1 MPKISSYTVT
11 TPASGD
17 LLIGSDVNATPNNST
32 KNFTVGSILDLAT
45 TLPALNPALD
55 SNIVGSLYGTAIT
68 GNFTAL
74 KVLDLTSQLTADT
87 PALIDTIVGAKD
99 STTVA
104 KNFTVSDIIS
114 LVPSASHAR
123 ILSAT
128 SVATAQDPSTTNT
141 ELQIEFGA
149 AQTLTDVS
157 LSATG
162 TLTFNTAGYYTIEF
176 NATTDSGI
184 GAINRQSVIMLAM
197 KRNGTLFG
205 TPIGYVTALNVTK
218 PFTETRSN
226 TFNYTALAT
235 DTLEFFIIRDGLGED
250 VGGLAEIR
258 VDVSNPWTNDVPTA
272 SLIVSKLS

>member
-11 TPASGD
+11 TAASGD
-17 LLIGSDVNATPNNST
+17 LLIGSDVNATPANST

-45 TLPALNPALD
+45 TLPALNPALN
-55 SNIVGSLYGTAIT
+55 SNIVGSLFGTTIT

-87 PALIDTIVGAKD
+87 PTLLDTIVGAKD

-104 KNFTVSDIIS
+104 KNFTVSDILS
-114 LVPSASHAR
+114 LTPSALHVR

-128 SVATAQDPSTTNT
+128 SLATTQEPSTTDT

-162 TLTFNTAGYYTIEF
+162 RVTFNTSGYYSIEF
-176 NATTDSGI
+176 NATTNSGV
-184 GAINRQSVIMLAM
+184 GAINKQSVIMIAQ

-205 TPIGYVTALNVTK
+205 TPIGYVTALNVSQS
-218 PFTETRSN
+218 FTETRSN
-226 TFNYTALAT
+226 TFNYVATAT
-235 DTLEFFIIRDGLGED
+235 DTLEFFVIKDGFGED
-250 VGGLAEIR
+250 VGGLSNIR
-258 VDVSNPWTNDVPTA
+258 LSSGSPLTDAVPCA

>member
-1 MPKISSYTVT
+1 MPKISSYTTT

-17 LLIGSDVNATPNNST
+17 LLIGSDVNASPTNST

-55 SNIVGSLYGTAIT
+55 SNIVGSLFGTAIT

-87 PALIDTIVGAKD
+87 PTLLDTIVGAKD

-104 KNFTVSDIIS
+104 KNFTVSDIVS
-114 LVPSASHAR
+114 LATVSHTR
-123 ILSAT
+123 ILSAMSLDT
-128 SVATAQDPSTTNT
+128 SQNPSSTNT

-149 AQTLTDVS
+149 AQSPPAVS
-157 LSATG
+157 LSSAG
-162 TLTFNTAGYYTIEF
+162 VLLFNTAGYYTIEF

-205 TPIGYVTALNVTK
+205 TPIGYATALNTSKSFV
-218 PFTETRSN
+218 ETRSN
-226 TFNYTALAT
+226 TFNYTAAVS
-235 DTLEFFIIRDGLGED
+235 DTLEFFIIRDGRGED
-250 VGGLAEIR
+250 VGGLSSIR
-258 VDVSNPWTNDVPTA
+258 LDLGNPLTFDVPSA

>member
-55 SNIVGSLYGTAIT
+55 SNIVGSLFGTTIT

-104 KNFTVSDIIS
+104 KNFTVSDIMS
-114 LVPSASHAR
+114 LVPIGSYTESLRAQSTATTQYPSA
-123 ILSAT
+123 L
-128 SVATAQDPSTTNT
+128 NT

-149 AQTLTDVS
+149 AQTLTNVS

-162 TLTFNTAGYYTIEF
+162 TLTFNVAGDYSITY
-176 NATTDSGI
+176 NANTDSGV
-184 GAINRQSVIMLAM
+184 GPINRQSSILLAM
-197 KRNGTLFG
+197 KKNGILDGIPTG
-205 TPIGYVTALNVTK
+205 YNTPLNVSNK
-218 PFTETRSN
+218 FIETRSN
-226 TFNYTALAT
+226 TFNYTASFG
-235 DTLEFFIIRDGLGED
+235 DTLEFYVIRNGSEN
-250 VGGLAEIR
+250 VGGLAYIR
-258 VDVSNPWTNDVPTA
+258 IEPSSPWAFDVPSA

>member
-1 MPKISSYTVT
+1 MPKISSYTT
-11 TPASGD
+11 TAPASGD

-32 KNFTVGSILDLAT
+32 KNFTVGSILDLTT
-45 TLPALNPALD
+45 TLPALNPDLD
-55 SNIVGSLYGTAIT
+55 SNIVGSLYGTAVT

-128 SVATAQDPSTTNT
+128 ALDNTQNPSTTDT

-149 AQTLTDVS
+149 AQILNDVS

-184 GAINRQSVIMLAM
+184 GPINRRSVIMLAM
-197 KRNGTLFG
+197 KKNGTLFG
-205 TPIGYVTALNVTK
+205 TPIGYITALNVSK
-218 PFTETRSN
+218 SFTETRSN
-226 TFNYTALAT
+226 TFNYTAQAN
-235 DTLEFFIIRDGLGED
+235 DTLEFFIIRDGSGEN
-250 VGGLAEIR
+250 VGGLSNIR
-258 VDVSNPWTNDVPTA
+258 IAPSSPLTDDVPSA

>member
-11 TPASGD
+11 TAASGD
-17 LLIGSDVNATPNNST
+17 LLIGSDVNATPTNST
-32 KNFTVGSILDLAT
+32 KNFTVGSILDLVT

-55 SNIVGSLYGTAIT
+55 SNIVGSLFGTTIT

-114 LVPSASHAR
+114 LVPTTSHVR

-128 SVATAQDPSTTNT
+128 SVDTSQEPSAIDT

-157 LSATG
+157 LSAAG
-162 TLTFNTAGYYTIEF
+162 RVTFNTAGNYTIEF
-176 NATTDSGI
+176 NATTNSGI
-184 GAINRQSVIMLAM
+184 GAIDKMSVIMIAM
-197 KRNGTLFG
+197 KINGTLFG
-205 TPIGYVTALNVTK
+205 TPVGYVTPLNVTK
-218 PFTETRSN
+218 SSTETRSN

-235 DTLEFFIIRDGLGED
+235 DKLEFFVIRDGFGENL
-250 VGGLAEIR
+250 GGLSNIR
-258 VDVSNPWTNDVPTA
+258 IASGSPLTDNVPSA